1 MFALNKSALAG
12 LASTSLFVLL
22 WSSGAIASK
31 WGLAHSSPF
40 AFLVFRFGIALACLL
55 PLAPLLRLRAP
66 RSARERGK
74 ALLTG
79 LVMLGVYPI
88 FYIFSLKLQVTP
100 GMMATI
106 LGVQPILTAVILERR
121 QSPARLFGLLLGLA
135 GLVLV
140 VYQGIGLAGMST
152 AGILCALLAL
162 AGVTGGS
169 IMQKGIR
176 ENPLGTLPLQY
187 LAGLGLCLAFVPF
200 QPFEFEWNAGFLV
213 PALWMGVVVSV
224 GATLLLYRLIAQGN
238 LVNATSLF
246 YLVPAVTAIMDFMVF
261 GNRLGWLSLLGM
273 GLIVVGLMFVF
284 RKAGCAN
291 RAGRGPPMA
300 ERARIQFCAS
310 LPAIAANPGPG
321 TAVTSRDPT
330 GSPHS
335 GQTMVGRNLW
345 PQALCT
351 YSTGAPR
358 PSSSQRSP
366 QLARASSTGCR
377 SWPISVRRYS

>member
-1 MFALNKSALAG
+1 
-12 LASTSLFVLL
+12 
-22 WSSGAIASK
+22 
-31 WGLAHSSPF
+31 
-40 AFLVFRFGIALACLL
+40 
-55 PLAPLLRLRAP
+55 
-66 RSARERGK
+66 
-74 ALLTG
+74 
-79 LVMLGVYPI
+79 
-88 FYIFSLKLQVTP
+88 
-100 GMMATI
+100 
-106 LGVQPILTAVILERR
+106 
-121 QSPARLFGLLLGLA
+121 LLLGLA

-238 LVNATSLF
+238 LVNVTSLF

-284 RKAGCAN
+284 RKAG
-291 RAGRGPPMA
+291 
-300 ERARIQFCAS
+300 
-310 LPAIAANPGPG
+310 
-321 TAVTSRDPT
+321 
-330 GSPHS
+330 
-335 GQTMVGRNLW
+335 
-345 PQALCT
+345 
-351 YSTGAPR
+351 
-358 PSSSQRSP
+358 
-366 QLARASSTGCR
+366 
-377 SWPISVRRYS
+377 